1 MQQNEGGSY
10 LEMEEIQKGERETR
24 RKADKAGWQGVFLK
38 QCSPFCLSLLWKVP
52 WSLPPMGTPTIK
64 IPKHL
69 YSPAFGFPLLVGQRK
84 DRQNAWTGGGDACQR
99 GL

>member
-38 QCSPFCLSLLWKVP
+38 QCSPFCHVTFPSLQLGMRP
-52 WSLPPMGTPTIK
+52 WAG
-64 IPKHL
+64 
-69 YSPAFGFPLLVGQRK
+69 AGVGEGSQHQGWK
-84 DRQNAWTGGGDACQR
+84 DRQGIS
-99 GL
+99 